1 MYCSFH
7 LTAAATESTISIK
20 GQYSRGVV
28 PLFKSLLLKIQKS
41 TAEKSEDTALRIQIA
56 TAVILLE
63 VAHAD
68 DDFSM
73 EEQNLIIDILRE
85 EFKLNEEEVAE
96 LMEVS
101 DQKRR
106 GTVDLWQFT
115 RIINDTF
122 DDTEKSRIIDFIWR
136 VIFADGR
143 LDKYEDHI
151 VHKLATILHI
161 PHSTMIQAK
170 LKYLPDS

>member
-1 MYCSFH
+1 
-7 LTAAATESTISIK
+7 
-20 GQYSRGVV
+20 VV
-28 PLFKSLLLKIQKS
+28 FKNLLSKIQQNS
-41 TAEKSEDTALRIQIA
+41 AEKPEDSSRIQIA

-68 DDFSM
+68 DDFSTQ
-73 EEQNLIIDILRE
+73 ERDRIIDILRE
-85 EFKLNEEEVAE
+85 EFQLDEEEVAE
-96 LMEVS
+96 LIEAS
-101 DQKRR
+101 DQKRK
-106 GTVDLWQFT
+106 GTVDLWHFT

-122 DDTEKSRIIDFIWR
+122 DDTEKSRIIDYIWQ

-143 LDKYEDHI
+143 LDKYEDYI

-170 LKYLPDS
+170 LKHLPKT